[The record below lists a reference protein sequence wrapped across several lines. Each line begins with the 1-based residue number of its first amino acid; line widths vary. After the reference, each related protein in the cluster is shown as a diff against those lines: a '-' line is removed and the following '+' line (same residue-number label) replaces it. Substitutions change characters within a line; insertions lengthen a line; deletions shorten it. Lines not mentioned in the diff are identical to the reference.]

1 MPELPEVEAVRI
13 GLEQLVLNKT
23 IQSVDVYWPRI
34 IEKPEVDEFK
44 LMLQGE
50 TITGL
55 ERRGKFLI
63 IRLTHYDLISHLRM
77 EGKYEFSEES
87 ASLQKHAHVV
97 FNFQDGS
104 SLSYLDVRKF
114 GRMALIEKGTATDYA
129 GIKKL
134 GPEPVVEEFLLD
146 PFAVGL
152 KKSGKAIKPLL
163 LEQKLVTGLGN
174 IYVDEALF
182 QAQIHPEQPAD
193 TLTKKEVTILH
204 QAIID
209 VLGRAVEA
217 GGTTIRT
224 YKNALGE
231 AGKFQTAL
239 KAYGQTGEPC
249 EYCGGPI
256 AKKKVAQRGTH
267 YCPNCQQLKRR
278 KSKGAKS

>member
-13 GLEQLVLNKT
+13 GLEQLVRGKT
-23 IQSVDVYWPRI
+23 IADVRVSWPRI
-34 IEKPEVDEFK
+34 IETREVAEFK
-44 LMLQGE
+44 LLLQGQ
-50 TITGL
+50 TIENF

-63 IRLTHYDLISHLRM
+63 FKLTNFDLVSHLRM
-77 EGKYEFSEES
+77 EGKYDFHQV
-87 ASLQKHAHVV
+87 ATTNLDKHCHVT
-97 FNFQDGS
+97 FNFTDGT
-104 SLSYLDVRKF
+104 LLNYLDVRKF
-114 GRMALIEKGTATDYA
+114 GRMALIPKDTALTYG

-134 GPEPVVEEFLLD
+134 GPEPIVSEFKIE
-146 PFAVGL
+146 PFNKGL
-152 KKSGKAIKPLL
+152 AKSSKAIKPLL

-182 QAQIHPEQPAD
+182 QAKIHPEQPAD
-193 TLTKKEVTILH
+193 TLTKKEIEILH
-204 QAIID
+204 LSIID

-249 EYCGGPI
+249 EYCGEPL

-267 YCPNCQQLKRR
+267 YCLNCQQLKKR
-278 KSKGAKS
+278 KGRKG